1 MLLEEIK
8 QMQKEL
14 NKRTQI
20 EKEVETLICQCKF
33 QEANK
38 LLNTLDDNKVKLL
51 LK

>member
-8 QMQKEL
+8 QMQEEL

>member
-1 MLLEEIK
+1 MLLEQIK
-8 QMQKEL
+8 QMQEEL

-20 EKEVETLICQCKF
+20 EKEVETLICQGKF

-38 LLNTLDDNKVKLL
+38 LLNTLDDNKMKSL